1 MCFTN
6 KNINVLIQVNLSHEE
21 SKSGLQEWDDIL
33 RVAEAISAGQWL
45 KLRGL
50 MTIPAPNLG
59 ELKTRKIYEQI
70 RKWRDK
76 LRHEL
81 DSPEITELSMG
92 MTADYHWA
100 IQEGATMIRVG
111 TAIFGSRD

>member
-1 MCFTN
+1 MPSIC
-6 KNINVLIQVNLSHEE
+6 LGSHRSLS
-21 SKSGLQEWDDIL
+21 
-33 RVAEAISAGQWL
+33 
-45 KLRGL
+45 
-50 MTIPAPNLG
+50 PNLG
-59 ELKTRKIYEQI
+59 ELRTRKIYEQI
-70 RKWRDK
+70 RKWGDK

-81 DSPEITELSMG
+81 GSPEITELSMG

>member
-1 MCFTN
+1 MLRTEKVR
-6 KNINVLIQVNLSHEE
+6 KNCSIQVWTDMLRLAE
-21 SKSGLQEWDDIL
+21 SS
-33 RVAEAISAGQWL
+33 SAGQWL
-45 KLRGL
+45 KVSGL
-50 MTIPAPNLG
+50 MTMPAPNIG
-59 ELKTRKIYEQI
+59 ELATRKRYEQI

-76 LRHEL
+76 LQQEF

-111 TAIFGSRD
+111 TAILGARD